1 MLAQIEARLDKI
13 EKKVDHL
20 TGLVEEALA
29 YLDGMEEDRAA
40 EEDDWEGEGRRDE
53 WAR

>member
-20 TGLVEEALA
+20 TGLVEEVLA
-29 YLDGMEEDRAA
+29 YLDGMDEH
-40 EEDDWEGEGRRDE
+40 RRGGDE
-53 WAR
+53 WKESE